1 MAVKVELE
9 LTDAQWALVL
19 EHYRNSVGDDL
30 VTTTEEFASAIM
42 KEVERNI
49 VKQIDRKARQ
59 DNQNAFNV

>member
-9 LTDAQWALVL
+9 LTDSQWALVL
-19 EHYRNSVGDDL
+19 EHYRNSVGNDL

>member
-1 MAVKVELE
+1 MAVTVELE

-30 VTTTEEFASAIM
+30 VTTTEEFAAAIM

-49 VKQIDRKARQ
+49 VKQVDRKSRQ
-59 DNQNAFNV
+59 ENQNAFNV

>member
-19 EHYRNSVGDDL
+19 EHYRNSVGNDL

>member
-1 MAVKVELE
+1 MAVTVELE
-9 LTDAQWALVL
+9 LTDAQWMLVL

-30 VTTTEEFASAIM
+30 VTTTEEFASVIL

-59 DNQNAFNV
+59 TNQNAFNV

>member
-1 MAVKVELE
+1 MAVTVELE

-30 VTTTEEFASAIM
+30 VTTTEEFASVIL
-42 KEVERNI
+42 KEVERNV

-59 DNQNAFNV
+59 TNQNVFNV

>member
-30 VTTTEEFASAIM
+30 VTTTEEFASSII
-42 KEVERNI
+42 KEVERAI
-49 VKQIDRKARQ
+49 IKQVDRKSRQ
-59 DNQNAFNV
+59 ENQNAFQV

>member
-1 MAVKVELE
+1 MAVTVELE

-19 EHYRNSVGDDL
+19 EHYRNSVGDAL

-49 VKQIDRKARQ
+49 VKQVDRKARQ
-59 DNQNAFNV
+59 ENQNAFNV

>member
-1 MAVKVELE
+1 MAVTVELE

-30 VTTTEEFASAIM
+30 VTTTEEFASVII

-49 VKQIDRKARQ
+49 IKQIDRKARQ
-59 DNQNAFNV
+59 NNQNAFNV

>member
-19 EHYRNSVGDDL
+19 EHYRNSVGDAL
-30 VTTTEEFASAIM
+30 VTTTEEFAAAIM

-49 VKQIDRKARQ
+49 IKQVDRKARQ
-59 DNQNAFNV
+59 ENQNAFDV

>member
-1 MAVKVELE
+1 MAVKVEIE